1 MCKAGWLTIWT
12 LAIVP
17 CGVHAQAPAVQWQ
30 RCIGGSSGEFGYR
43 IQVAEDGGY
52 VVGGFTM
59 STDGDVTGNHGAR
72 DYWMAKVDGE
82 GNLQWQHCYG
92 GTDIE
97 TAYGLTAMPDSGWAL
112 CGTTQSTDGDAG
124 DCPTGPGG
132 NAWVVRTDAL
142 GELIWQTCLGGSGIY
157 GAGFTEA
164 VATPD
169 GGLVLAGGTG
179 YMDGIGVG
187 NHGGSDFLL
196 VKLGASGALEWS
208 HCYGGSG
215 SEGANA
221 IRPTSDGGYVVAGTT
236 SGPSDGDVDTGDHGG
251 IWVIKIAADGVLAW
265 NRRMGGLGGP
275 GQGDEI
281 RDIVQTPDGGYLV
294 VGSTGSN
301 GGDVSGNHGGY
312 DAWLVKLDAGGTMV
326 QQRCFGGSGNDIAYR
341 LAPAGFGRYV
351 VVGNTASND
360 GDVVGNLDPS
370 LGNVW
375 VFMVD
380 ASLNLLWQKCLGG
393 SSYDVGYGITRTQD
407 NGTVITGRTQSS
419 DGDVS
424 GNHGSFDAWVVK
436 LGPDPDTGVSEDG
449 VGRDFVIYPSP
460 VNNLLNVRL
469 PAMLGTNS
477 MLDVLDITGRV
488 VLHRQVQA
496 GTVTLQLS
504 VQGLAEGSYCIRLSS
519 GSEVFAKRFV
529 RQ

>member
-1 MCKAGWLTIWT
+1 M
-12 LAIVP
+12 
-17 CGVHAQAPAVQWQ
+17 QWQ

-43 IQVAEDGGY
+43 VQMATDGGY

-72 DYWMAKVDGE
+72 DYWMAKVDAG
-82 GNLQWQHCYG
+82 GNLIWQHCYG
-92 GTDIE
+92 GTEIE
-97 TAYGLTAMPDSGWAL
+97 TAYGLTAMPDGGWVL

-124 DCPTGPGG
+124 DCSMGPGG

-142 GELIWQTCLGGSGIY
+142 GELIWQTCLGGSGNY
-157 GAGFTEA
+157 GAGFTDA

-169 GGLVLAGGTG
+169 EGLVLAGGTG

-196 VKLGASGALEWS
+196 VELDASGALEWS

-215 SEGANA
+215 YEGANA
-221 IRPTSDGGYVVAGTT
+221 IKPTSDGGYVVAGTI
-236 SGPSDGDVDTGDHGG
+236 SGPADGDVDTGDDGG
-251 IWVIKIAADGVLAW
+251 IWVIKTAADGVLTW

-275 GQGDEI
+275 GQGDEV

-312 DAWLVKLDAGGTMV
+312 DAWLVKLDASGAMV
-326 QQRCFGGSGNDIAYR
+326 QQRCFGGTDTDYAYRIAY
-341 LAPAGFGRYV
+341 AGSGRYV
-351 VVGNTASND
+351 IVGLSASND
-360 GDVVGNLDPS
+360 GDVSGNHGSGDI
-370 LGNVW
+370 W
-375 VFMVD
+375 VFMLD
-380 ASLNLLWQKCLGG
+380 PDFNLLWQKCLGG
-393 SSYDVGYGITRTQD
+393 SMAEYGFGIARTAD
-407 NGTVITGRTQSS
+407 NGTIITGYTGSN

-424 GNHGSFDAWVVK
+424 GNHGSLDAWVVK
-436 LGPDPDTGVSEDG
+436 LGPDPDTGVPEDG
-449 VGRDFVIYPSP
+449 VGSDFVIYPSP

-488 VLHRQVQA
+488 VLHRQVEA